1 MRLSKRDARGPQEYT
16 RRIMLA
22 LLPAVAASRVL
33 AQSVWY
39 AVRGADHSF
48 IVDMPGEP
56 VYKLIDTA
64 SPGGTRFVYHSY
76 SLDYRRLAFVAPTA
90 EKKNLLWVRPLNGLV
105 AQPLAGTD
113 GARYPFWSPDGR
125 FLGFFA
131 GGKLKKIDASGGPAQ
146 ILCDTQE
153 GRGGTWNRDG
163 VILFS
168 PSSRDAIQRVSSAGG
183 APAPATEI
191 DASKREFSH
200 RFPFFLPDGRHFLYL
215 AQAAG
220 TTS

>member
-1 MRLSKRDARGPQEYT
+1 MRLSERDARGPQEYT

-76 SLDYRRLAFVAPTA
+76 SLDYRRLAFVAQTA
-90 EKKNLLWVRPLNGLV
+90 LYPADVDVRQPKSNLQSVLDDRAQRLV
-105 AQPLAGTD
+105 
-113 GARYPFWSPDGR
+113 
-125 FLGFFA
+125 
-131 GGKLKKIDASGGPAQ
+131 GG
-146 ILCDTQE
+146 
-153 GRGGTWNRDG
+153 
-163 VILFS
+163 
-168 PSSRDAIQRVSSAGG
+168 
-183 APAPATEI
+183 
-191 DASKREFSH
+191 
-200 RFPFFLPDGRHFLYL
+200 
-215 AQAAG
+215 
-220 TTS
+220 